1 MISLT
6 GYFRVIRARQVK
18 VENKKET
25 YIQKG
30 LMHLNLRSCART
42 TRLKPLI
49 IFVKLHLQHNSRLDL
64 FVFSTKESFSLYNKI
79 ISLCYTLQFYR
90 IKIIIINRSLS

>member
-1 MISLT
+1 MLPLLT
-6 GYFRVIRARQVK
+6 GYFRVIRAREVE

-25 YIQKG
+25 YTQRG

-49 IFVKLHLQHNSRLDL
+49 ILSSYICNIILAQIYFYFQQRNL
-64 FVFSTKESFSLYNKI
+64 FI
-79 ISLCYTLQFYR
+79 YT
-90 IKIIIINRSLS
+90 IK